1 MSYNI
6 RKPLTDEQRQRYAG
20 MSDTVAHL
28 LFHRGVTDVESA
40 KEFIFPDYDA
50 GTHDP
55 FLLKDAEK
63 AAIRVIYAIEN
74 DERIAIYSDYDADG
88 IPGAAI
94 FNDFFKRIGYKNYSI
109 YIPHRHDE
117 GFGVNVGA
125 VEQLVSEGVKLVIT
139 IDCGITD
146 VGPITLAVEKG
157 MDVIVTDHHEPPA
170 ELPPAFAIVD
180 HKQVDCAYPDKNLC
194 GSGVAYKLVQ
204 AILKKNRVGL
214 KEGMEKWLRDLVG
227 IATMSDM
234 VPLVGE
240 NRIFA
245 YYGLSVLRKS
255 PRKGI
260 MQLLRKLGISQRHLT
275 EDDIAFMVTPR
286 INAASRMGVPMD
298 AFKMLSAD
306 NDDDA
311 YSSVDHLDKINN
323 ERKGVVASLVKEVK
337 KVLHSRYGNMANTSH
352 PLGGARSES
361 NTSLPAVIFLGNP
374 DWRPSL
380 LGLVANTCAEEYDRP
395 VFLWGR
401 DGGNIIKGS
410 CRSEGRTNVVELMRA
425 VPAGILGHFGGHKHS
440 GGFAVK
446 NEDIHFVEKHL
457 NDAYEEME
465 NVGQN
470 NDESG
475 NIQNQVEGSDSDT
488 ATIDMEITIDQV
500 DYTLYEDLN
509 KLAPFGIGNPKPVFL
524 LRNVSPVTVRKFGKT
539 NNHMELMFKKGN
551 GVKIPAICFFGA
563 ENEWVTKV
571 IVGKPL
577 DLVAS
582 VEKSMFRNKAELRLR
597 IIDILVK

>member
-1 MSYNI
+1 MPYNI
-6 RKPLTDEQRQRYAG
+6 RKPLTNEQRQPYSG

-28 LFHRGVTDVESA
+28 LFHRGIVDVEAA
-40 KEFIFPDYDA
+40 KKFISPDYDT
-50 GTHDP
+50 GIYDP
-55 FLLKDAEK
+55 SLLKDAERAAERIIK
-63 AAIRVIYAIEN
+63 AIKN
-74 DERIAIYSDYDADG
+74 GERIAIYSDYDADG

-94 FNDFFKRIGYKNYSI
+94 FNDFFKRIGFENYSI

-117 GFGVNVGA
+117 GFGVNVDA
-125 VEQLVSEGVKLVIT
+125 VEQLTSEGVKLMVT

-146 VGPITLAVEKG
+146 VEPIKIAVEKG
-157 MDVIVTDHHEPPA
+157 MDVIITDHHEPPA
-170 ELPPAFAIVD
+170 ELPPAYAIVD
-180 HKQVDCAYPDKNLC
+180 HKQADCAYPDKNLC
-194 GSGVAYKLVQ
+194 GSGVAYKLIQ
-204 AILKKNRVGL
+204 AILAKNRFGL
-214 KEGMEKWLRDLVG
+214 KDGMEKWLLDLVG

-234 VPLVGE
+234 VPLIGE

-260 MQLLRKLGISQRHLT
+260 MQLLRKLGINQRHLM

-298 AFKMLSAD
+298 AFKMLAAD

-311 YSSVDHLDKINN
+311 YTSVNHLDKINN

-337 KVLHSRYGNMANTSH
+337 KVLHSRE
-352 PLGGARSES
+352 P
-361 NTSLPAVIFLGNP
+361 LPAVIFLGNP

-401 DGGNIIKGS
+401 DGDNVIKGS

-457 NDAYEEME
+457 NDAYGKIANSLPRPFGGSSSSPQTPQGGIGEDLYPQAGNNEFE
-465 NVGQN
+465 NN
-470 NDESG
+470 P
-475 NIQNQVEGSDSDT
+475 
-488 ATIDMEITIDQV
+488 IDMEISIDQV
-500 DYTLYEDLN
+500 DYTLYEDIN
-509 KLAPFGIGNPKPVFL
+509 KLAPFGMGNPKPVFL
-524 LRNVSPVTVRKFGKT
+524 LKGVLPISVRKFGKT
-539 NNHMELMFKKGN
+539 NNHVEVVFKKGN
-551 GVKIPAICFFGA
+551 GVKVSAISFFGA
-563 ENEWVTKV
+563 GNEWMTKV
-571 IVGKPL
+571 AVNKPL
-577 DLVAS
+577 DMVAS
-582 VEKSMFRNKAELRLR
+582 IEKSMFRNKAELRLR
-597 IIDILVK
+597 IIDILHR